1 MHDVQTNIHSRNK
14 IIVRSESHLL
24 VQAVPLEQHGLEAT
38 LRSQAVLQS
47 FESTLG
53 CCAFGNPV
61 VPSGTTHSRV

>member
-38 LRSQAVLQS
+38 LRSQAVP
-47 FESTLG
+47 G
-53 CCAFGNPV
+53 V
-61 VPSGTTHSRV
+61 